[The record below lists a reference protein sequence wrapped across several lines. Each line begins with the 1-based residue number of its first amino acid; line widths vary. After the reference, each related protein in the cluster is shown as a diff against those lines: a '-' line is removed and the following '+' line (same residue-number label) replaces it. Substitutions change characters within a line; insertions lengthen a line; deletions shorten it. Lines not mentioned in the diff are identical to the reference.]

1 MNKKKLVDAL
11 ESLSKQP
18 NRSLEEQFFIRML
31 RQIWQIDWS
40 VSPSDVWLNLMNR
53 NQDYFFDFMKL
64 DEGDEK
70 EENWLIESLDT
81 KVEALIQKGNDNQWK
96 IKFVETL
103 DELNQLRLK
112 MQK

>member
-11 ESLSKQP
+11 EALSKQP
-18 NRSLEEQFFIRML
+18 HRSLEEQFFIRML
-31 RQIWQIDWS
+31 RQVWQIDWS
-40 VSPSDVWLNLMNR
+40 VSPSDVWHNLMHR
-53 NQDYFFDFMKL
+53 NQDYFFDFMEL

-70 EENWLIESLDT
+70 EENWLLESLDAR
-81 KVEALIQKGNDNQWK
+81 VEALIHKSSDSQWK

-112 MQK
+112 S